1 MYQNWT
7 QLINQ
12 KPRELILTGDKF
24 SKQIEE
30 ENGINSLLF
39 KISSINFLEISKTC
53 LSHFPSQIEL
63 LNNLTNLLLIEN
75 KLTELPLAI
84 GKLDKLKYLDVSYNN
99 LSEFISFRIQT
110 RFYFLF
116 FLSYLFYFQEFRYRI
131 TLAIIL
137 TFSL

>member
-63 LNNLTNLLLIEN
+63 LNNLTNLLLREN

-116 FLSYLFYFQEFRYRI
+116 FLSYLFYFQ
-131 TLAIIL
+131 
-137 TFSL
+137 